1 MLKPLCV
8 KFVCDYSYFKY
19 FFRWNKLLFG
29 ESSNLYVVSVVPPND
44 PSHLLR
50 DNITVPCLNVN
61 KLYQNHFTYS

>member
-44 PSHLLR
+44 PSVERQYNSSLSK
-50 DNITVPCLNVN
+50 C
-61 KLYQNHFTYS
+61 K